1 MKRYL
6 LVILMLLIPSLALGQ
21 NGGWQVAPGVNTPRA
36 LNTPGTPMNR
46 ANVDIYGS
54 QMVVPGPNAS
64 PFPYQQSL
72 SEATPAPM
80 VVFQATAVPTTV
92 PTPQF
97 VNTSAMKHSF
107 VTNTTNQD
115 VYVHLNGS
123 VTPAAIVPSGSTWF
137 RNWGSTGSKMSGSI
151 AVTRPGTLPTTGS
164 IAIGGDS

>member
-1 MKRYL
+1 MKKIRAFILQVLFTL
-6 LVILMLLIPSLALGQ
+6 LFPILVLAQSVVRNDSSSSDVGSGNGYSSAIGVDAKGRVPIIPG
-21 NGGWQVAPGVNTPRA
+21 
-36 LNTPGTPMNR
+36 GTP
-46 ANVDIYGS
+46 I
-54 QMVVPGPNAS
+54 
-64 PFPYQQSL
+64 PFTPSL

-97 VNTSAMKHSF
+97 VNTAAMKHSF

-123 VTPAAIVPSGSTWF
+123 VTPAAIVPPGSTWF

-151 AVTRPGTLPTTGS
+151 AVTRPGTLPTSGS